1 MPPRFIPTGLAALL
15 ALALAAPMAAPAGAQ
30 SFSPGREQDE
40 ARRAMLDGQ
49 VMPLSVIKRRVDRQ
63 MGDASF
69 VGVAPSPRDGVY
81 RLQYLRPD
89 GVVIWVDVDGKSG
102 DIIARTR

>member
-1 MPPRFIPTGLAALL
+1 MMPSRLLPAGFAALL
-15 ALALAAPMAAPAGAQ
+15 ALGLATPAGAQ
-30 SFSPGREQDE
+30 AFSVGREQDS
-40 ARRAMLDGQ
+40 ARRAMLDGN

-69 VGVAPSPRDGVY
+69 LGVAPSPRDGVY

-89 GVVIWVDVDGKSG
+89 GVVVWVDVDGKSG

>member
-1 MPPRFIPTGLAALL
+1 MMPHSSFST
-15 ALALAAPMAAPAGAQ
+15 ALALLLAVTLAAPAASQ
-30 SFSPGREQDE
+30 SFVAGREQDD
-40 ARRAMLDGQ
+40 ARRAMLEGQ
-49 VMPLSVIKRRVDRQ
+49 VMPLSVIKRRVDQQ

-89 GVVIWVDVDGKSG
+89 GVVVWVDVDGKSG
-102 DIIARTR
+102 DIVARTR